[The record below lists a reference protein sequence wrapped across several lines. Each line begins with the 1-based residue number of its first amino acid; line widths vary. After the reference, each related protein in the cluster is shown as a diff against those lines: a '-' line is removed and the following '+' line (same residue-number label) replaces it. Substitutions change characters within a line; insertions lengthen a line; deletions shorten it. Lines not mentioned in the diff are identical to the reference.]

1 MKIALIE
8 LNPRETIG
16 PALVDAFNVELSLAK
31 KGNHSCKILRILSF
45 VAEFREGEAI
55 KMRSCPKFMTGHHAS
70 GFWVVEI
77 WLLFFGVLSQMVCQK
92 VPKNIIS
99 GFFVFSIL

>member
-16 PALVDAFNVELSLAK
+16 PALVDALNVEPSLAK
-31 KGNHSCKILRILSF
+31 KGSHSCKILRILSF

-55 KMRSCPKFMTGHHAS
+55 TMRSCPKFMIT
-70 GFWVVEI
+70 
-77 WLLFFGVLSQMVCQK
+77 LFELRNFSRIFDQWKHYIILKGAQRGVYIRGLE
-92 VPKNIIS
+92 
-99 GFFVFSIL
+99 